1 MNVCVFLCVSSS
13 KTVGL
18 DVQLLSVICALC
30 RRSGVGFGAGSIRHW
45 RNVNLVSFDHSTLL
59 VSRSL
64 SLSLS
69 LSLSFVTTY
78 VGKSDG
84 ASRLYGED

>member
-69 LSLSFVTTY
+69 FVTTY